1 MKCRLPIILSTT
13 SPVLSAADTQLA
25 VLASTSSSHKNRSL
39 KQVGTT
45 SSVAMVFP
53 SLARRRFL
61 LSFESSHLYRRRYR
75 REQKL
80 CKHILRLL
88 SQWHDYTRTLC
99 GQQLHAL
106 RAEQLHAT
114 LGTLSSVCCCTSACK
129 NWTPLMCL
137 KCSCRAAQN
146 CSDKSWKSKS
156 QCSQLWQ

>member
-61 LSFESSHLYRRRYR
+61 LSFESSHLYRRRYHAVNKSFANIFLQVVIPVTR
-75 REQKL
+75 LHSNLVWATASCLARWTTSRHTWNPIQCLLLHISLQELNTLDVLEVLVQSCAKL
-80 CKHILRLL
+80 
-88 SQWHDYTRTLC
+88 
-99 GQQLHAL
+99 
-106 RAEQLHAT
+106 
-114 LGTLSSVCCCTSACK
+114 
-129 NWTPLMCL
+129 
-137 KCSCRAAQN
+137 
-146 CSDKSWKSKS
+146 
-156 QCSQLWQ
+156 

>member
-25 VLASTSSSHKNRSL
+25 VLASTSSNHKNRSL

-53 SLARRRFL
+53 SLARRQFL

-80 CKHILRLL
+80 CKHILTGCYPSDTITLEPCVGNNVMPCAL
-88 SQWHDYTRTLC
+88 NNFTPHLEPYPVSIAAHQLARTE
-99 GQQLHAL
+99 H
-106 RAEQLHAT
+106 
-114 LGTLSSVCCCTSACK
+114 
-129 NWTPLMCL
+129 P
-137 KCSCRAAQN
+137 
-146 CSDKSWKSKS
+146 
-156 QCSQLWQ
+156 

>member
-53 SLARRRFL
+53 SLARRRFM

-80 CKHILRLL
+80 CKHILTGCYPSDTITLEPCVGNSFMPCAL
-88 SQWHDYTRTLC
+88 NNFTPHLEPYPVSIAAHQLARTE
-99 GQQLHAL
+99 H
-106 RAEQLHAT
+106 
-114 LGTLSSVCCCTSACK
+114 
-129 NWTPLMCL
+129 P
-137 KCSCRAAQN
+137 
-146 CSDKSWKSKS
+146 
-156 QCSQLWQ
+156 